1 MSEVDLY
8 WMDKALVLAAAA
20 AAAGEVPVGA
30 VVVVGSNEDERGV
43 ALASKSN
50 SPISDRD
57 SSAHAEMNAI
67 RLAGQV
73 TQNYRLVDATIY
85 VTLEPCMMCAG
96 AMVHA
101 RIKRLVYG
109 ALEPKSGAV
118 CSHPQLNRSW
128 HNHVIEI
135 VGGVRAK
142 QSGDL
147 LTEFFAARRSK

>member
-1 MSEVDLY
+1 
-8 WMDKALVLAAAA
+8 MDKALVLAAAA
-20 AAAGEVPVGA
+20 GAAGEVPVGA
-30 VVVVGSNEDERGV
+30 VVVIGSNEDERGV

-57 SSAHAEMNAI
+57 PSAHAEMNAI

-73 TQNYRLVDATIY
+73 IQNYRLVDATIY

-118 CSHPQLNRSW
+118 CSHPQLNRRW

-142 QSGDL
+142 ESGDL